1 MRVRDVVTFDS
12 RFGVLLLLLLPPPP
26 LVVSN
31 VPQGPDVT
39 TALVRALAAAAER
52 RESGDLWTAGLG
64 DADVEVDGLALALDE
79 HEATG
84 DDDVDPA
91 PAQSLAFLRGRYL

>member
-12 RFGVLLLLLLPPPP
+12 RFGVLLLLLLPV
-26 LVVSN
+26 LVVSS

-39 TALVRALAAAAER
+39 TALVRALAAAER

-64 DADVEVDGLALALDE
+64 DADVDVDGLALALDE
-79 HEATG
+79 QEATG